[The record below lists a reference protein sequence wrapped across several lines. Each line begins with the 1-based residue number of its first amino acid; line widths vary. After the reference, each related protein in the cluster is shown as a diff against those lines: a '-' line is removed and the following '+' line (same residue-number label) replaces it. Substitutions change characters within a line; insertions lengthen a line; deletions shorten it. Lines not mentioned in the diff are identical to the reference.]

1 MRGQNPGA
9 SGFKASLLAAL
20 NPMLAAEF
28 IPKLTYFDNRGNGE
42 VIRLMLEETGTF
54 YNERRI
60 SIDEWPAFKT
70 NFTSAQLPVLEEG
83 DVFLS
88 NFNDICRY
96 LARKH
101 NLLGKTADDYSRCD
115 SAHEI
120 LVGAQN
126 ELFELYLD
134 PAFNDKRSHF
144 ERNGLIDSLG
154 QLEAFFAEN
163 KDGSG
168 FWVGESITYI
178 DILAWS
184 YLDSIRP
191 LRCSAIEKFKLLSQF
206 KQSIQT
212 RPNIDAYLKSGRRPA
227 TLMLP
232 LSVFGGT
239 PETS

>member
-1 MRGQNPGA
+1 MRGQNSGA
-9 SGFKASLLAAL
+9 TGFKASLLAAL

-28 IPKLTYFDNRGNGE
+28 IPKLTYFDSRGSGE
-42 VIRLMLEETGTF
+42 VIRLILEETGVF

-88 NFNDICRY
+88 NANEICRY

-101 NLLGKTADDYSRCD
+101 NLLGSSVDDHLRCD
-115 SAHEI
+115 LAHEI
-120 LVGAQN
+120 IASAQAK
-126 ELFELYLD
+126 LFDLYLD
-134 PAFNDKRSHF
+134 PAFNDKRGEF
-144 ERNGLIDSLG
+144 ESIELINTLSKFESFL
-154 QLEAFFAEN
+154 AEN
-163 KDGSG
+163 QNGG
-168 FWVGESITYI
+168 GYWVGDKLTYI

-184 YLDSIRP
+184 YLDSVRP
-191 LRCSAIEKFKLLSQF
+191 LCCEALQKFILLSQF
-206 KQSIQT
+206 KENIEAK
-212 RPNIDAYLKSGRRPA
+212 PNIDAYLKSGRRPA

-232 LSVFGGT
+232 LSAFGGT